1 MLNQSD
7 NSSSQRKGMR
17 CDLWTSQW
25 DTSGEQDQPTIHGKI
40 LPKWKQKAT
49 QGNSEPLSS

>member
-25 DTSGEQDQPTIHGKI
+25 DTSGEQDQPTIHDKI